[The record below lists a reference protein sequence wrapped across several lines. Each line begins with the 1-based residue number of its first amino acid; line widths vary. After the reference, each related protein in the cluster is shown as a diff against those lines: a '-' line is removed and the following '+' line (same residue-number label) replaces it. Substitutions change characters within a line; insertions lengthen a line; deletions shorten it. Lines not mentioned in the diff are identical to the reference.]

1 MRISVNRPAG
11 WLLVALW
18 WRWLFAAALVILGL
32 AALFS
37 TLANVLALGPR
48 NLLNDWVGDGKAH
61 DVAQVRNVVAI
72 LDLASRVAPFDREL
86 IRDSIRAR
94 LVWRASAPVAEN
106 DAQLLTQLSAKLQRT
121 LARSPLSAHLWIDIS
136 IVDFLR
142 SRDASATSALR
153 TALALSGNDDYVRK
167 RVVALMFFTWDKWG
181 QADRDYGLRLAR
193 DLLANKL
200 EQREVIDAA
209 LRAGRLALIKDSLK
223 GNRELI
229 NYVMQRASKL
239 AR

>member
-1 MRISVNRPAG
+1 MLVAESLLRWCLAICLFVLG
-11 WLLVALW
+11 LVAL
-18 WRWLFAAALVILGL
+18 VT
-32 AALFS
+32 

-48 NLLNDWVGDGKAH
+48 NLLEDWVNDGKSH
-61 DVAQVRNVVAI
+61 DVAAVRNVVAVM
-72 LDLASRVAPFDREL
+72 DLASQAVPFDRQL
-86 IRDSIRAR
+86 MRDSIRAK
-94 LVWRASAPVAEN
+94 LVLRTSVPN
-106 DAQLLTQLSAKLQRT
+106 DVDDAHMLEQLSSQLQHA
-121 LARSPLSAHLWIDIS
+121 LKRSPLSAHLWIDIS
-136 IVDFLR
+136 IVDFLQAH
-142 SRDASATSALR
+142 DTSAIAELR

-181 QADRDYGLRLAR
+181 QADRDYCLVLAH

-209 LRAGRLALIKDSLK
+209 LRAGRLALIQDALK

-229 NYVMQRASKL
+229 NYVMKRIPEL